1 MLTTQKVFERYE
13 KIRPRLPQANY
24 PSTTRDIT
32 SILEISD
39 QMDAFIFDAFGVLNL
54 GNQLISGADYAL
66 KELRSAGKEVRVLT
80 NAASYDKTGAVEK
93 FSDLGIRFEIQEII
107 TSRDAAIQSLKPG
120 FWGVISA
127 ADDKLSDLNLN
138 YIQLE
143 NDIRA
148 YDKVDGFLFLSTSE
162 WNSKKQD
169 LLQRSILKN
178 DRPVIIAN
186 ADLVAPRENGFTL
199 EPGFY
204 GHELVDL
211 GASKVQFFGKPY
223 SEVYQ
228 LLTKS
233 LSEVPGNKIVMCGDS
248 LHTDILGAAS
258 QGWKTVLVT
267 KDGLFSGFDTKSYS
281 KLSGIFPN
289 WRLERLHSQAS
300 FKPKV

>member
-24 PSTTRDIT
+24 PRATSVIT

-39 QMDAFIFDAFGVLNL
+39 EMDAFIFDAFGVLNL
-54 GNQLISGADYAL
+54 GNQLISGADYAI

-80 NAASYDKTGAVEK
+80 NAASYDKAGAVKK
-93 FSDLGIRFEIQEII
+93 FSDLGVKFKTQEII

-120 FWGVISA
+120 FWGVVTA
-127 ADDKLSDLNLN
+127 ADDKLSDLSFD
-138 YIQLE
+138 YIRLE
-143 NDIRA
+143 NDTTA

-162 WNSKKQD
+162 WNSQKQL
-169 LLQRSILKN
+169 LLQHSVLKN
-178 DRPVIIAN
+178 ERPVIIAN

-233 LSEVPGNKIVMCGDS
+233 LSDVPGNKIVMCGDS

-281 KLSGIFPN
+281 KQSGIFPN
-289 WRLERLHSQAS
+289 WRLDRIHS
-300 FKPKV
+300 

>member
-80 NAASYDKTGAVEK
+80 NAASYDKTGAVDK
-93 FSDLGIRFEIQEII
+93 FSDLGVRFEIQEII

-127 ADDKLSDLNLN
+127 ADDKLSDLKFN

-169 LLQRSILKN
+169 LLQRSVLKN

-281 KLSGIFPN
+281 KQSGIFPN
-289 WRLERLHSQAS
+289 WRLDRLHS
-300 FKPKV
+300 

>member
-24 PSTTRDIT
+24 PRATSVIT

-39 QMDAFIFDAFGVLNL
+39 EMDAFIFDAFGVLNL
-54 GNQLISGADYAL
+54 GNQLISGADYAI

-80 NAASYDKTGAVEK
+80 NAASYDKAGAVKK
-93 FSDLGIRFEIQEII
+93 FSDLGVKFKTQEII

-120 FWGVISA
+120 FWGVVTA
-127 ADDKLSDLNLN
+127 ADDKLRDLSFD
-138 YIQLE
+138 YIRLE
-143 NDIRA
+143 NDTTA

-162 WNSKKQD
+162 WNAQKQL
-169 LLQRSILKN
+169 LLQHSVLKN
-178 DRPVIIAN
+178 ERPVIIAN

-233 LSEVPGNKIVMCGDS
+233 LSDVPGNKIVMCGDS

-267 KDGLFSGFDTKSYS
+267 KDGLFSGFDTESYS
-281 KLSGIFPN
+281 QESGIFPN
-289 WRLERLHSQAS
+289 WRLDRLHS
-300 FKPKV
+300 

>member
-24 PSTTRDIT
+24 PRATSVIT

-39 QMDAFIFDAFGVLNL
+39 EMDAFIFDAFGVLNL
-54 GNQLISGADYAL
+54 GNQLISGADYAI

-80 NAASYDKTGAVEK
+80 NAASYDKAGAVKK
-93 FSDLGIRFEIQEII
+93 FSDLGVKFKTQEII
-107 TSRDAAIQSLKPG
+107 TSRDAALQSLKPG
-120 FWGVISA
+120 FWGVVTA
-127 ADDKLSDLNLN
+127 ADDKLSDLSFD
-138 YIQLE
+138 YIRLE
-143 NDIRA
+143 NDTTA

-162 WNSKKQD
+162 WNSQKQ
-169 LLQRSILKN
+169 LMLQHSVLKN

-204 GHELVDL
+204 GHELIDL
-211 GASKVQFFGKPY
+211 GASKVKFFGKPY

-233 LSEVPGNKIVMCGDS
+233 LSDIPGNKIAMCGDS
-248 LHTDILGAAS
+248 LHTDILGAAAL
-258 QGWKTVLVT
+258 GWKTVLVT
-267 KDGLFSGFDTKSYS
+267 KDGLFSGFDTKSYCEE
-281 KLSGIFPN
+281 SGIFPN
-289 WRLERLHSQAS
+289 WRLERLLEGS
-300 FKPKV
+300 

>member
-24 PSTTRDIT
+24 PRATSVIT

-39 QMDAFIFDAFGVLNL
+39 EMDAFIFDAFGVLNL
-54 GNQLISGADYAL
+54 GNQLISGADYAI

-80 NAASYDKTGAVEK
+80 NAASYDKASAVKK
-93 FSDLGIRFEIQEII
+93 FSDLGVKFKTPEII

-120 FWGVISA
+120 FWGVVTA
-127 ADDKLSDLNLN
+127 ADDKLSDLSFD
-138 YIQLE
+138 YIRLE
-143 NDIRA
+143 NDTKA

-162 WNSKKQD
+162 WNSQKQL
-169 LLQRSILKN
+169 LLQHSVLKN
-178 DRPVIIAN
+178 ERPVIIAN

-233 LSEVPGNKIVMCGDS
+233 LSDVPGNKIVMCGDS

-258 QGWKTVLVT
+258 RGWKTVLVT
-267 KDGLFSGFDTKSYS
+267 KDGLFSGFDTRSYS
-281 KLSGIFPN
+281 KKSGIFPN
-289 WRLERLHSQAS
+289 WRLDRLHS
-300 FKPKV
+300 

>member
-24 PSTTRDIT
+24 PRATSVIT

-39 QMDAFIFDAFGVLNL
+39 EMDAFIFDAFGVLNL
-54 GNQLISGADYAL
+54 GNQLISGADYAI

-80 NAASYDKTGAVEK
+80 NAASYDKAGAVKK
-93 FSDLGIRFEIQEII
+93 FSDLGVKFKTQEII

-120 FWGVISA
+120 FWGVVTA
-127 ADDKLSDLNLN
+127 ADDKLRDLSFD
-138 YIQLE
+138 YIRLE
-143 NDIRA
+143 NDTTA

-162 WNSKKQD
+162 WNSQKQL
-169 LLQRSILKN
+169 LLQHSVLKN
-178 DRPVIIAN
+178 ERPVIIAN

-233 LSEVPGNKIVMCGDS
+233 LSDVPGNKIVMCGDS

-281 KLSGIFPN
+281 QESGIFPN
-289 WRLERLHSQAS
+289 WRLDRLHS
-300 FKPKV
+300 

>member
-54 GNQLISGADYAL
+54 GNQLISGADYAI

-80 NAASYDKTGAVEK
+80 NAASYDKAGAVKK
-93 FSDLGIRFEIQEII
+93 FSDLGVKFKTQEII

-120 FWGVISA
+120 FWGVVTA
-127 ADDKLSDLNLN
+127 ADDKLSDLSFD
-138 YIQLE
+138 YIRLE
-143 NDIRA
+143 NDTTA

-162 WNSKKQD
+162 WNSQKQ
-169 LLQRSILKN
+169 LMLQHSVLKN

-204 GHELVDL
+204 GHELIDL
-211 GASKVQFFGKPY
+211 GASKVKFFGKPY

-233 LSEVPGNKIVMCGDS
+233 LSDIPGNKIAMCGDS
-248 LHTDILGAAS
+248 LHTDILGAAAL
-258 QGWKTVLVT
+258 GWKTVLVT
-267 KDGLFSGFDTKSYS
+267 KDGLFTGFDTKSYCEE
-281 KLSGIFPN
+281 SGIFPN
-289 WRLERLHSQAS
+289 WRLERLLEGS
-300 FKPKV
+300 

>member
-24 PSTTRDIT
+24 PRATSVIT

-39 QMDAFIFDAFGVLNL
+39 EMDAFIFDAFGVLNL
-54 GNQLISGADYAL
+54 GNQLISGADYAI

-80 NAASYDKTGAVEK
+80 NAASYDKAGAVKK
-93 FSDLGIRFEIQEII
+93 FSDLGVKFKTQEII

-120 FWGVISA
+120 FWGVVTA
-127 ADDKLSDLNLN
+127 ADDKLSDLSFD
-138 YIQLE
+138 YIRLE
-143 NDIRA
+143 NDTTA

-162 WNSKKQD
+162 WNSQKQ
-169 LLQRSILKN
+169 LMLQHSVSKN
-178 DRPVIIAN
+178 ERPVIIAN

-204 GHELVDL
+204 GHELIDL
-211 GASKVQFFGKPY
+211 GASKVKFFGKPY

-233 LSEVPGNKIVMCGDS
+233 LSDIPGNKIAMCGDS
-248 LHTDILGAAS
+248 LHTDILGAAAL
-258 QGWKTVLVT
+258 GWKTVLVT
-267 KDGLFSGFDTKSYS
+267 KDGLFSGFDTKSYCEE
-281 KLSGIFPN
+281 SGIFPN
-289 WRLERLHSQAS
+289 WRLERLLEGS
-300 FKPKV
+300 

>member
-24 PSTTRDIT
+24 PRTTSDIT

-66 KELRSAGKEVRVLT
+66 KKLRSAGKEVRVLT

-93 FSDLGIRFEIQEII
+93 FSDLGVRFEIQEII
-107 TSRDAAIQSLKPG
+107 TSRDAAIQSLQPG
-120 FWGVISA
+120 FWGVIST
-127 ADDKLSDLNLN
+127 ADDKLSDLNFN

-169 LLQRSILKN
+169 LLQRSVLKN

-204 GHELVDL
+204 GHELIDL
-211 GASKVQFFGKPY
+211 GASKVKFFGKPY

-233 LSEVPGNKIVMCGDS
+233 LSDVPGNRIAMCGDS

-281 KLSGIFPN
+281 KKSGIFPN
-289 WRLERLHSQAS
+289 WRLDRIHS
-300 FKPKV
+300 

>member
-80 NAASYDKTGAVEK
+80 NAASYDKTGTVDK
-93 FSDLGIRFEIQEII
+93 FSDLGVRFEIQEII

-120 FWGVISA
+120 FWGVFTA
-127 ADDKLSDLNLN
+127 ADDKLSDLSFD
-138 YIQLE
+138 YIRLE
-143 NDIRA
+143 NDTTA

-162 WNSKKQD
+162 WNSQKQL
-169 LLQRSILKN
+169 LLQHSVLKN

-281 KLSGIFPN
+281 QESGIFPN
-289 WRLERLHSQAS
+289 WRLARLHS
-300 FKPKV
+300 

>member
-24 PSTTRDIT
+24 PRATSVIT

-39 QMDAFIFDAFGVLNL
+39 EMDAFIFDAFGVLNL
-54 GNQLISGADYAL
+54 GNQLISGADYAI

-80 NAASYDKTGAVEK
+80 NAASYDKAGAVKK
-93 FSDLGIRFEIQEII
+93 FSDLGVKFKTQEII

-120 FWGVISA
+120 FWGVVTA
-127 ADDKLSDLNLN
+127 ADDKLSDLSFD
-138 YIQLE
+138 YIRLE
-143 NDIRA
+143 NDTTA

-162 WNSKKQD
+162 WNSQKQL
-169 LLQRSILKN
+169 LLQHSVLKN

-204 GHELVDL
+204 GHELIDL
-211 GASKVQFFGKPY
+211 GASKVKFFGKPY

-233 LSEVPGNKIVMCGDS
+233 LPDIPGNKIAMCGDS
-248 LHTDILGAAS
+248 LHTDILGAAAL
-258 QGWKTVLVT
+258 GWKTVLVT
-267 KDGLFSGFDTKSYS
+267 KDGLFSGFDTKSYCEE
-281 KLSGIFPN
+281 SGIFPN
-289 WRLERLHSQAS
+289 WRLERLLEGS
-300 FKPKV
+300 

>member
-54 GNQLISGADYAL
+54 GNQLISGADYAI

-80 NAASYDKTGAVEK
+80 NAASYDKAGAVKK
-93 FSDLGIRFEIQEII
+93 FSDLGVKFKTQEII

-120 FWGVISA
+120 FWGVVTA
-127 ADDKLSDLNLN
+127 ADDKLSDLSFD
-138 YIQLE
+138 YIRLE
-143 NDIRA
+143 NDTTA

-162 WNSKKQD
+162 WNSQKQ
-169 LLQRSILKN
+169 LMLQHSVLKN

-204 GHELVDL
+204 GHELIDL
-211 GASKVQFFGKPY
+211 GASKVKFFGKPY

-233 LSEVPGNKIVMCGDS
+233 LPDIPGNKIAMCGDS
-248 LHTDILGAAS
+248 LHTDILGAAAL
-258 QGWKTVLVT
+258 GWKTVLVT
-267 KDGLFSGFDTKSYS
+267 KDGLFTGFDTKSYCEE
-281 KLSGIFPN
+281 SGIFPN
-289 WRLERLHSQAS
+289 WRLERLLEGS
-300 FKPKV
+300 

>member
-127 ADDKLSDLNLN
+127 ADDKLSDLKFN

-169 LLQRSILKN
+169 LLQRSVLKN

-281 KLSGIFPN
+281 KESGIFPN
-289 WRLERLHSQAS
+289 WRLERLHS
-300 FKPKV
+300 